1 MSSWLFIGPPLLSGI
16 GQVTRR
22 YTTLLRDAEYVEFS
36 DTPSRERYDRGF
48 AFVLPIPAQLAMVDA
63 LARRCTTMTY
73 MTICETE
80 TVHPAYGMLEKYKTM
95 YVASDF
101 CKRVLERQFPAT
113 TWKVLRLFAAAPS
126 RPEAPRLGTPYVFY
140 TIGNIMDPRKNI
152 VKLVEAFLRC
162 KFPPGE
168 AVLLLKA
175 TCRADVEW
183 KVPGVQIIN
192 GLLTDAQMEQVHSL
206 GHCYVNC
213 SHSEGVGMGAVEA
226 AMRNKPLIITDYG
239 GLKEYVRT
247 PHVVKCTV
255 GPVGFDDFLF
265 TKDMCWGHPSQE
277 ELIAA
282 MRTCFAEKVHFA
294 ENGVV
299 STLMAEVA
307 SDLLSIQECEA

>member
-1 MSSWLFIGPPLLSGI
+1 
-16 GQVTRR
+16 
-22 YTTLLRDAEYVEFS
+22 
-36 DTPSRERYDRGF
+36 
-48 AFVLPIPAQLAMVDA
+48 
-63 LARRCTTMTY
+63 
-73 MTICETE
+73 
-80 TVHPAYGMLEKYKTM
+80 
-95 YVASDF
+95 
-101 CKRVLERQFPAT
+101 
-113 TWKVLRLFAAAPS
+113 
-126 RPEAPRLGTPYVFY
+126 
-140 TIGNIMDPRKNI
+140 
-152 VKLVEAFLRC
+152 
-162 KFPPGE
+162 
-168 AVLLLKA
+168 
-175 TCRADVEW
+175 
-183 KVPGVQIIN
+183 
-192 GLLTDAQMEQVHSL
+192 
-206 GHCYVNC
+206 
-213 SHSEGVGMGAVEA
+213 MGAVEA